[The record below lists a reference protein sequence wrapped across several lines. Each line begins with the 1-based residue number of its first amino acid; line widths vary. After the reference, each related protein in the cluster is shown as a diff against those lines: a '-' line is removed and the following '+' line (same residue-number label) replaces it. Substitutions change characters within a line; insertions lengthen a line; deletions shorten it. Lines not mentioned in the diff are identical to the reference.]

1 MQDVPCPLGAQGRV
15 CHLHGNVRAGIGV
28 IGSHVVSAVQ
38 AIPSVKAVSINKVF
52 IYVAAF
58 SYEHY
63 KSLVENDL
71 LIWAHFVIANPLLK
85 SSAVDKTKTC
95 VGFGMIEDCYIWGSH
110 RSNGLITSRFS
121 KHGVIHNKQMRRKSY
136 SQPVQVPPSTYGLK
150 LQATTSLLTSSNA
163 CDAEIRSLG
172 VNLINL

>member
-1 MQDVPCPLGAQGRV
+1 M
-15 CHLHGNVRAGIGV
+15 
-28 IGSHVVSAVQ
+28 
-38 AIPSVKAVSINKVF
+38 F

-71 LIWAHFVIANPLLK
+71 LIWAQFVIANPLLK
-85 SSAVDKTKTC
+85 SSAVDKTEIC
-95 VGFGMIEDCYIWGSH
+95 VGFGIIEDCYMWGSH
-110 RSNGLITSRFS
+110 RSNGLITSLFI
-121 KHGVIHNKQMRRKSY
+121 KHSVIHNKQMRRKSY